1 MLKKIICILLLF
13 ALILPTVALPF
24 KPAVVLAEDKS
35 ILEQQLWALEQEI
48 ASFEKELASTKT
60 QKKTLTNKINELK
73 NKRTLLLK
81 AVEATKINIKGTENQ
96 IDKTEDDLT
105 LAGKELK
112 TTQIEISQILRQIQQ
127 TDLMSS
133 IKILFSSGSLADF
146 FVNLEQHLSLNDQL
160 SKKMTQE
167 KAIVKKISNKIN
179 QLQDK
184 KVDLTN
190 LLSIQKLQEGEIV
203 QTQKEKESLLQ
214 TTLGKESEFQKIVS
228 DQKKKA
234 AEVRNRL
241 YEMAAIKAITFGEA
255 VKEAEWVTQYVK
267 IRPALLLSVITQESN
282 LGKNVGTC
290 NRPTDPPEKHWK
302 KIMKPE
308 RDQQPFLDITAELGI
323 NPEGQPLS
331 CPMKDAKGK
340 QLGWGGAMGPA
351 QFIPSTWQGY
361 KKKVMTVT
369 GQTSANPWDIR
380 DAFVASAL
388 LLAANGATSQTETG
402 EWKAAMIYF
411 SGSTNKKY
419 KFYGDSVIKRAD
431 QYEEDIKS
439 LKAG

>member
-1 MLKKIICILLLF
+1 MLSD
-13 ALILPTVALPF
+13 ATLI
-24 KPAVVLAEDKS
+24 KPQVVLAEERS

-60 QKKTLTNKINELK
+60 QKKTLTNKIAELK

-81 AVEATKINIKGTENQ
+81 AVEATKIKIKGTESQ
-96 IDKTEDDLT
+96 IDQTEDDLVV
-105 LAGKELK
+105 ARKEFK
-112 TTQIEISQILRQIQQ
+112 ATQVEISRILRQIQQ

-146 FVNLEQHLSLNDQL
+146 FVNLEQNLSLNNQL
-160 SKKMTQE
+160 GKKMTQE
-167 KAIVKKISNKIN
+167 RTIVKKMSDKMN
-179 QLQDK
+179 QLNEK
-184 KVDLTN
+184 KDDLNN
-190 LLSIQKLQEGEIV
+190 LLTIQKLQEGDIV

-214 TTLGKESEFQKIVS
+214 KTLGKESEFQKIVS

-255 VKEAEWVTQYVK
+255 VKMAEWVTQYVK

-290 NRPTDPPEKHWK
+290 NRLTDPPEKHWK

-308 RDQQPFLDITAELGI
+308 RDQQPFLDITSELGI

-340 QLGWGGAMGPA
+340 QIGWGGAMGPA

-361 KKKVMTVT
+361 KKRVMAVT
-369 GQTSANPWDIR
+369 GQNSANPWDIR

-388 LLAANGATSQTETG
+388 LLAANGATSLTEAG

>member
-1 MLKKIICILLLF
+1 MLKRIIFILLLS
-13 ALILPTVALPF
+13 ALILPTAALPF
-24 KPAVVLAEDKS
+24 KPAVVLAEEKS

-105 LAGKELK
+105 IVQKELK
-112 TTQIEISQILRQIQQ
+112 VTQTEISQILRQIQQ

-146 FVNLEQHLSLNDQL
+146 FANLEQYLSLNEQL
-160 SKKMTQE
+160 SEKMTKE
-167 KAIVKKISNKIN
+167 KSIVKKISGKIS

-190 LLSIQKLQEGEIV
+190 LLSIQKLQEEEIL
-203 QTQKEKESLLQ
+203 QTKSEKEILLQ
-214 TTLGKESEFQKIVS
+214 KTLGKESEFQKIVS

-241 YEMAAIKAITFGEA
+241 YEMAAVKAITFGEA
-255 VKEAEWVTQYVK
+255 VKVAEWVTQYVK

-308 RDQQPFLDITAELGI
+308 RDQKPFLDITAELGI

-340 QLGWGGAMGPA
+340 QIGWGGAMGPA

-361 KKKVMTVT
+361 KKKVMAVT

-380 DAFVASAL
+380 DAFIASAL
-388 LLAANGATSQTETG
+388 LLAANGATSQTEAG

-411 SGSTNKKY
+411 SGSTNKKF

-431 QYEEDIKS
+431 QYEEDIKN